1 MKSLRRMIHF
11 VQPYKTQAILSLVL
25 LLGMVFA
32 DLLIPRLTQRVID
45 EGIAKQDMGMI
56 LSTSLLMLGA
66 AVLSASFAVGNT
78 LLSVRV
84 GMGVSTDLRSALVRK
99 VQTFSFGNLDRI
111 QTGQLL
117 VRTTSDVHQVT
128 TIVQMSLRILTRAP
142 LWMIGSVVML
152 ITTSKQ
158 LALLMLALLP
168 VIGVIIGFF
177 LTRARSMF
185 LSVQRKLDTLN
196 QVMQENLAGVRVVKA
211 FVRDEHENARFD
223 QANRDLMAENIK
235 VMQLT
240 AALLPT
246 MLFLVNVAVVGVVW
260 LGGQLAI
267 NGNLTVGQIVGSI
280 NYMSYSLFP
289 MMMLGAMTGPLS
301 AADASAGR
309 IWEVLDGTAEVQDRP
324 NAQPP
329 PNVTGR
335 VAFED
340 VCFSYNHDCHELVL
354 QDINLVAE
362 PGQTVAILGATGSG
376 KSSLTYLIPRF
387 YDVERGRVTLDG
399 VDVRDIPLD
408 ALRTQMGVALQEAV
422 LFSGTIRDNIR
433 YGRPDASDEEVIAAA
448 KAAQAHD
455 FITAFPD
462 GYDMLVGQR
471 GVNLSG
477 GQKQRIA
484 IARALLAQP
493 KILILD
499 DSTSAIDVETEAK
512 IQSALDELM
521 ANRTSFVIAQ
531 RISTVLNADK
541 IVVLDRGQIAAEG
554 THAELMA
561 SSPIDQCPHPLLRHP
576 GRRHLCGQ
584 PRHPPGAEGELAPPT
599 GRCAARHL
607 SLHRVGDG
615 EHPLW
620 ASGPLLKKRF
630 SPRPGWPTPTNSSA
644 ACPRG
649 TIPSCRSAAAT

>member
-11 VQPYKTQAILSLVL
+11 VKPYKAQAILALAL
-25 LLGMVFA
+25 LLGMVAA

-45 EGIAKQDMGMI
+45 QGIAKQDLGMI
-56 LSTSLLMLGA
+56 LATSLLMLGA

-84 GMGVSTDLRSALVRK
+84 GMGVSTDLRSTLVRK

-117 VRTTSDVHQVT
+117 VRTTSDVNQVQ

-152 ITTSKQ
+152 ITTSRQ
-158 LALLMLALLP
+158 LALLMLVLLLL
-168 VIGVIIGFF
+168 IGAIIWFF
-177 LTRARSMF
+177 LTKARSLF
-185 LSVQRKLDTLN
+185 LLVQQKLDTLN

-223 QANRDLMAENIK
+223 QANRDLMAQNIK
-235 VMQLT
+235 VMRL
-240 AALLPT
+240 AATLMPT
-246 MLFLVNVAVVGVVW
+246 MLFLVNLGVVGVVW

-267 NGNLTVGQIVGSI
+267 NTRNFTVGEIVASI

-289 MMMLGAMTGPLS
+289 MMMLGSMMGPLS

-309 IWEVLDGTAEVQDRP
+309 IWEVLDSSAEVQNRP
-324 NAQPP
+324 NAQPL

-335 VAFED
+335 VAFEG
-340 VCFSYNHDCHELVL
+340 VCFSYNSSNDFSRSEGARATEVATTSAASDELVL
-354 QDINLVAE
+354 KDVNLVAE

-376 KSSLTYLIPRF
+376 KSSLIHLIPRF
-387 YDVERGRVTLDG
+387 YDVEWGRVTLDG

-408 ALRTQMGVALQEAV
+408 VLRAQMGIALQETV
-422 LFSGTIRDNIR
+422 LFSGTVRDNIR
-433 YGRPDASDEEVIAAA
+433 YGRPDATEEEVIAAA

-462 GYDMLVGQR
+462 SYDTPVGQR

-484 IARALLAQP
+484 IARALLVQP
-493 KILILD
+493 KVLILD
-499 DSTSAIDVETEAK
+499 DSTSAVDVETEAK
-512 IQSALDELM
+512 IQAALDELM
-521 ANRTSFVIAQ
+521 AQRTSFVIAQ

-554 THAELMA
+554 THAELMV
-561 SSPIDQCPHPLLRHP
+561 SSPIYREIYESQLGDN
-576 GRRHLCGQ
+576 
-584 PRHPPGAEGELAPPT
+584 
-599 GRCAARHL
+599 AR
-607 SLHRVGDG
+607 
-615 EHPLW
+615 E
-620 ASGPLLKKRF
+620 
-630 SPRPGWPTPTNSSA
+630 T
-644 ACPRG
+644 
-649 TIPSCRSAAAT
+649 